1 MLNTITD
8 IEGIKVGH
16 ASDFKGY
23 TGCTVIL
30 CEKGAVCGIDIRGS
44 ASGTRQI
51 DALGISHIVEQVHGI
66 LLAGGSS
73 FGLDAANGVARYL
86 EERNVGFDV
95 GVARIPIVPSA
106 VIFDLGLGD
115 PKARPTPDMGYEACL
130 KAGDEVE
137 EGSVGAGTGATVGKI
152 FELPRAM
159 KGGLGT
165 CSLAMPDGLKV
176 AALVVVNAFGDIIDN
191 VTGKIIAGLRK
202 TEDGSEF
209 ANTVKQIKEGATK
222 KQFGIVN
229 TTLGVVATNAIFNKR
244 EITKIA
250 QMAQGGLIKTI
261 SPVHT
266 TFDGDLVFALAT
278 GELEAD
284 INKVGV
290 LAEFVLTEAIKRA
303 VKKAD
308 GFGIIPAFRDIT
320 KGWKTGQ

>member
-1 MLNTITD
+1 M
-8 IEGIKVGH
+8 
-16 ASDFKGY
+16 
-23 TGCTVIL
+23 
-30 CEKGAVCGIDIRGS
+30 
-44 ASGTRQI
+44 
-51 DALGISHIVEQVHGI
+51 
-66 LLAGGSS
+66 
-73 FGLDAANGVARYL
+73 GVAH
-86 EERNVGFDV
+86 
-95 GVARIPIVPSA
+95 IPIVPSA
-106 VIFDLGLGD
+106 VIFDLGFGN

-130 KAGDEVE
+130 KAGDEVG
-137 EGSVGAGTGATVGKI
+137 EGSVGVGTGATVGKI

-191 VTGKIIAGLRK
+191 VTGKIISGLRK
-202 TEDGSEF
+202 SENSLEF
-209 ANTVKQIKEGATK
+209 ANTVTQIKEGAVK
-222 KQFGIVN
+222 KEFGIVN
-229 TTLGVVATNAIFNKR
+229 TTLGVVATNGIFKKK
-244 EITKIA
+244 EVTKIA

-278 GELEAD
+278 GVLEAD

-290 LAEFVLTEAIKRA
+290 LAEFVLAEAIKRA

-320 KGWKTGQ
+320 KGWKTGG